1 MTEKKNSVDTNKNSQ
16 ESKDKAVASR
26 EKSISISE
34 IDRQH
39 SWHPFTQMKD
49 WMSES
54 PVIIQRGEGPWLFDN
69 NGQKFLDAN
78 ASIWTN
84 IHGHNQPDLNQAI
97 KNQLSQVAHVS
108 YLGLAHEP
116 GARLAAKLTQASA
129 PDILQRTF
137 FSDDGSTAIEA
148 GLKMTY
154 EAARRLKGIEN
165 PRFLSLAGAYH
176 GDTVGSVSL
185 GQIPS
190 FHQSFRGLLF
200 EVDKVM
206 NPACYRCPF
215 NKARFEAGHSSVET
229 RKCEWEC
236 ITQIE
241 SACDRIRKEKGHSYA
256 GFFLEPTI
264 QGVAGMIAQPEGWL
278 KKACDVARHYGS
290 WLVFDEILTGF
301 GRTGP
306 MFAFQDQSVVPDV
319 LCVAKG
325 LSGGYLPLAAT
336 LTTSEIFSAF
346 LGGYEEMKT
355 FFHGHSYTANPL
367 GCAAAIRNLELLES
381 LHDRIHRDWQS
392 RLLRK
397 ALDPLWNLEI
407 VGDIRQSGTVAGIE
421 LVRDRSTRLPFEWK
435 VRAGVKVCRKL
446 ATKGILTRPIGN
458 VIVVMLP
465 YCAGESEFRQ
475 LSDGL
480 HQAIEETA
488 HSDDLKV

>member
-1 MTEKKNSVDTNKNSQ
+1 MTEQTNSMDPKKSSQ
-16 ESKDKAVASR
+16 ESHAKA
-26 EKSISISE
+26 ISPNVNSNKIAE
-34 IDRQH
+34 MDHRY

-49 WMSES
+49 WMTET
-54 PVIIQRGEGPWLFDN
+54 PVIIEKGEGPWLIDN
-69 NGQKFLDAN
+69 TGQKFLDAN

-97 KNQLSQVAHVS
+97 HDQLSKVAHVS

-129 PDILQRTF
+129 PEILQRTF

-154 EAARRLKGIEN
+154 EAARRLKGIET

-185 GQIPS
+185 GQVPA

-215 NKARFEAGHSSVET
+215 NKARFEAGHSSVTT
-229 RKCEWEC
+229 RKCQWEC

-241 SACDRIRKEKGHSYA
+241 SACDKAMREKGHSYS

-278 KKACDVARHYGS
+278 KKACEVARHYGS
-290 WLVFDEILTGF
+290 WLIFDEILTGF

-336 LTTSEIFSAF
+336 LTTNEIFSAF
-346 LGGYEEMKT
+346 LGEYEEMKT

-381 LHDRIHRDWQS
+381 LHDRIHRDRQGK
-392 RLLRK
+392 LLK
-397 ALDPLWNLEI
+397 EALHPLWDLEM
-407 VGDIRQSGTVAGIE
+407 VGDIRQTGTVAGIE
-421 LVRDRSTRLPFEWK
+421 LVRDRSTRLPFEWQVK
-435 VRAGVKVCRKL
+435 AGVKVCRKL

-465 YCAGESEFRQ
+465 YCAEESEFRQ
-475 LSDGL
+475 LSEGIY
-480 HQAIEETA
+480 QAIEETA
-488 HSDDLKV
+488 YSGELEL